1 MTIIG
6 LICEYNPFHNGH
18 LYHLKKIKEK
28 YPDSLLILCLN
39 GYFLERGEISI
50 INKFAKVQIAL
61 ENNID
66 IVIELPVLF
75 GCQSADNFATNSI
88 KLLDAL
94 NVDKI
99 IFGSES
105 NNLNLLMK
113 IAKKQE
119 MLNQTIMK
127 KHLKQGDSY
136 SKSLIKSLNEK
147 ELKANDLLGVSYCK
161 TILNKKL
168 NIELETIL
176 RTNDF
181 NDTKANDDIVSAQ
194 NIREKIKNKIDI
206 TNYLPKTS
214 KNKILNINYD
224 LYFKL
229 LKHKILTDFNLKQY
243 LDVNEGIENLLIK
256 EIKTCNNYDEFLKK
270 IKSKRYNNNRL
281 QRMLL
286 HINLGILKKDAKEKI
301 NYVRILGFNLKG
313 KNYLNQERKNFKL
326 PTKIDSKSIIRDYEL
341 KASLLYDLLTG
352 QNTYQQELKNKPIY
366 INTADNLKASNQK

>member
-66 IVIELPVLF
+66 IVIELP
-75 GCQSADNFATNSI
+75 
-88 KLLDAL
+88 
-94 NVDKI
+94 
-99 IFGSES
+99 
-105 NNLNLLMK
+105 LMK

-161 TILNKKL
+161 AILNKKL

-214 KNKILNINYD
+214 KNKIVNINYD

-243 LDVNEGIENLLIK
+243 LDVNEGNENLLIK

>member
-75 GCQSADNFATNSI
+75 GCQSADNFAANSI

-161 TILNKKL
+161 AILNKKL

-181 NDTKANDDIVSAQ
+181 NDTKANDDIISAQ

>member
-127 KHLKQGDSY
+127 QHLKQGDSY
-136 SKSLIKSLNEK
+136 SKSLIKS
-147 ELKANDLLGVSYCK
+147 G
-161 TILNKKL
+161 
-168 NIELETIL
+168 
-176 RTNDF
+176 
-181 NDTKANDDIVSAQ
+181 
-194 NIREKIKNKIDI
+194 IKNLFA
-206 TNYLPKTS
+206 N
-214 KNKILNINYD
+214 ILI
-224 LYFKL
+224 
-229 LKHKILTDFNLKQY
+229 
-243 LDVNEGIENLLIK
+243 
-256 EIKTCNNYDEFLKK
+256 
-270 IKSKRYNNNRL
+270 S
-281 QRMLL
+281 
-286 HINLGILKKDAKEKI
+286 
-301 NYVRILGFNLKG
+301 
-313 KNYLNQERKNFKL
+313 
-326 PTKIDSKSIIRDYEL
+326 
-341 KASLLYDLLTG
+341 
-352 QNTYQQELKNKPIY
+352 
-366 INTADNLKASNQK
+366 